1 MRKDN
6 LQQKHSRISYPGA
19 HFTKQRADFT
29 LIELLVVIAIIAILA
44 GMLLPALNKARE
56 SGRSTSCQGNLKQI
70 GLAFM
75 NYRNDYREYMPN
87 YKHNFIPNFTSEV
100 SWATVLIQ
108 VDYITYQSFLCP
120 SLYKAADAVEN
131 HGAKGYNITEYCA
144 YGYPSQARCIGRA
157 GAGQTEAD
165 DRAFANTKRSRFPS
179 QLFVSMDGC
188 RQQTALNGH
197 EATGSAFIR
206 AVYQENQS
214 MPHARHNQNVNIL
227 HLDGHVQSYKA
238 NIADPYAALGDRS
251 AKPRHWYFDAD

>member
-1 MRKDN
+1 MNKISSPTIHHSSVERK
-6 LQQKHSRISYPGA
+6 R
-19 HFTKQRADFT
+19 DFT

-56 SGRSTSCQGNLKQI
+56 QGRSASCLGNLKQH

-75 NYRNDYREYMPN
+75 NYRNDYNEYMPN
-87 YKHNFIPNFTSEV
+87 YKHNFVPNFTSEV
-100 SWATVLIQ
+100 SWATVLVQ
-108 VDYITYQSFLCP
+108 VNYITYRSFLCP
-120 SLYKAADAVEN
+120 SLNKAADAVEN
-131 HGAKGYNITEYCA
+131 QGAKGYNINQYCS

-165 DRAFANTKRSRFPS
+165 DRAFANTKRSRFAS
-179 QLFVSMDGC
+179 QLFVTMDGC
-188 RQQTALNGH
+188 SQQTALLGQG
-197 EATGSAFIR
+197 ATGSAFIR
-206 AVYQENQS
+206 ATYQENMP

-238 NIADPYAALGDRS
+238 NMADPYAALGDRS